1 MQDTDYWLFAIKTVS
16 NGYGNFVIGT
26 VVRLFTFKP
35 TNWAARALVSEVRLS
50 RSASAPLRVSTSP
63 PLQRQW
69 QPTWILSSGN
79 SGAGKHTTLLNI
91 ISQGGRHKHKQ
102 IALAKGRTDRTVHN
116 ILDCMLAKQKP
127 VCEMSTNDQVL
138 CILHLL
144 ERAPAQHH
152 DLRVNKE
159 PWHHSGH
166 DCHYITTGARLPV

>member
-1 MQDTDYWLFAIKTVS
+1 MVILLLELSCDYLH
-16 NGYGNFVIGT
+16 
-26 VVRLFTFKP
+26 
-35 TNWAARALVSEVRLS
+35 LS
-50 RSASAPLRVSTSP
+50 RQIGQLGLWCPRSGCQDPHQHVSTSPHLQHVSTSP

-69 QPTWILSSGN
+69 QPTWILSSWN
-79 SGAGKHTTLLNI
+79 SGAGKHTTLYSYNI
-91 ISQGGRHKHKQ
+91 ISQGRHKHKQ
-102 IALAKGRTDRTVHN
+102 IALVKWRTDRTVHN
-116 ILDCMLAKQKP
+116 ILDCMLAKQEP

-144 ERAPAQHH
+144 ERAPAQQH

>member
-1 MQDTDYWLFAIKTVS
+1 MVILLLELWCDYLH
-16 NGYGNFVIGT
+16 
-26 VVRLFTFKP
+26 
-35 TNWAARALVSEVRLS
+35 LS
-50 RSASAPLRVSTSP
+50 RQIGQLGLWCPRSGCQDPHQHLSVSPRLPLSSASDNQHGSSP
-63 PLQRQW
+63 VETLVR
-69 QPTWILSSGN
+69 GN
-79 SGAGKHTTLLNI
+79 TRHYSYNI

-102 IALAKGRTDRTVHN
+102 IALAKGRTDRTAHN